1 MKLVMRI
8 VAFASINSGRNT
20 IFALPVPSSA
30 VAWGFS
36 SAGGDA
42 SAVDLTNVA
51 DISCGG
57 NACVARRTDGSAV
70 AWGYSNRGGDA
81 SAVDLSNVADIS
93 CGLFACVAHKE
104 GKPSVQPSEKPT
116 VQPSEKPTVPTSEA
130 WKNYGNVGFS
140 VVFASF
146 MYHLW

>member
-20 IFALPVPSSA
+20 IFASPVPSSA
-30 VAWGFS
+30 VAWGSS
-36 SAGGDA
+36 SAGGDASAVNLTNVADISCGGYACVARKNDGSAVAWGDSLYGGDA

-57 NACVARRTDGSAV
+57 LACVARRNDGSAV
-70 AWGYSNRGGDA
+70 AWGFS
-81 SAVDLSNVADIS
+81 SAR
-93 CGLFACVAHKE
+93 
-104 GKPSVQPSEKPT
+104 
-116 VQPSEKPTVPTSEA
+116 
-130 WKNYGNVGFS
+130 KNYGNVGFF